1 MRRVP
6 LGVFPRRPTRSSASF
21 SCAMPLRTC
30 SRYSMPI
37 SVSRTVRVVRCSS
50 STPSSASRSA
60 MRREMDDAGTPKAW
74 AVREK
79 LRVSATLSR

>member
-1 MRRVP
+1 
-6 LGVFPRRPTRSSASF
+6 
-21 SCAMPLRTC
+21 
-30 SRYSMPI
+30 MPI